1 MGNKNGNRN
10 GLINEKSS
18 EPILKK
24 HVGLIHCEN
33 KLTLIQRKICNVLLF
48 NALDTI
54 NVKDIHEISFKQLCS
69 LVGYNSNDINL
80 IKKSLKTLISVVME
94 WNLLEDSK
102 FVTDA
107 HASDEAI
114 AWHASSLLA
123 GASITKGLIRYSYS
137 PQIKTVLSSLEIY
150 GRINLFVQSK
160 FNSSYSLVLYEN
172 CVRFRNIKQT
182 AWLDLQLFRAL
193 MGIANDKYPSFKE
206 LKRNII
212 TVAINEINQKS
223 DIVIE
228 PEYRRVGRQI
238 TAIKFLIAEN
248 ESYKPA
254 FKKLSKTKLPQREET
269 KTLTDQS
276 TVLEILISE
285 FAIAKKRAEEMIVN
299 YEIEYLIE
307 KINLIKKKTHVENRS
322 AYLIAALKDDYK
334 MNPVLI
340 PHPSKEEAESNH
352 LRELKEASEIGS
364 LRKKYLEYKSK
375 VYIDAFRAQAEEFQ
389 QAIQEGFHAYLKP
402 NAPLF
407 NTFKKKEFKSPFVMA
422 EFIHY
427 IDQFYS
433 HIIQD
438 CLSFDNYLTA
448 EEY

>member
-1 MGNKNGNRN
+1 MGNTHITRK
-10 GLINEKSS
+10 GLATEGAS

-54 NVKDIHEISFKQLCS
+54 NVQDIHEISFKQLCS

-102 FVTDA
+102 FVTDT
-107 HASDEAI
+107 HASDDSI

-123 GASITKGLIRYSYS
+123 GASISKGVIRYSYS

-172 CVRFRNIKQT
+172 CVRFKNIKQT
-182 AWLDLQLFRAL
+182 SWLDLQLFRSL
-193 MGIANDKYPSFKE
+193 MGISEDKYPSFKE

-212 TVAINEINQKS
+212 TVAVNEINQKS
-223 DIVIE
+223 DILIE
-228 PEYRRVGRQI
+228 PEYRKIGRQI

-248 ESYKPA
+248 DNYKPA
-254 FKKLSKTKLPQREET
+254 FKKLSKSPKKDEA
-269 KTLTDQS
+269 KIKSQS
-276 TVLEILISE
+276 TVLDMLICD
-285 FAIAKKRAEEMIVN
+285 FAIAKKRAEEIIGA
-299 YEIEYLIE
+299 YEPEYLLE
-307 KINLIKKKTHVENRS
+307 KINLIKNKNNIENHT

-334 MNPVLI
+334 SGHQETLL
-340 PHPSKEEAESNH
+340 PSREELESNH
-352 LRELKEASEIGS
+352 LRELKQASEIGS
-364 LRKKYLEYKSK
+364 LKKKYMEYKSTL
-375 VYIDAFRAQAEEFQ
+375 YINSFAAQPNPLRQ
-389 QAIQEGFHAYLKP
+389 TIHEGFHEYLKP

-422 EFIHY
+422 EFITY
-427 IDQFYS
+427 IDKYHS
-433 HIIQD
+433 HIIED